1 MGTGNITLYWYLLC
15 CFFTFFVLACTAG
28 ILATA
33 RFQRWRKAR
42 RDAQG
47 KGKSRNEMSPP
58 DS

>member
-1 MGTGNITLYWYLLC
+1 MGTGNITLYWYGLC
-15 CFFTFFVLACTAG
+15 CLFTFFVLACTAG

-42 RDAQG
+42 RQG
-47 KGKSRNEMSPP
+47 SGKSRSEMSPP